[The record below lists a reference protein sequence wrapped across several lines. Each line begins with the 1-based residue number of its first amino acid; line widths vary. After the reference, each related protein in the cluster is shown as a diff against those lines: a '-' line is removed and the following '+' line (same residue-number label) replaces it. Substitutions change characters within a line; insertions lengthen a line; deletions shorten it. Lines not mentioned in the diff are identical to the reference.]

1 MTEEQAAQI
10 IEELPEDMTLT
21 EALEYIHEEYIRYL
35 AEDDTEPTEE
45 PTQ

>member
-10 IEELPEDMTLT
+10 IEELPEEMTLT
-21 EALEYIHEEYIRYL
+21 EALEYIQQV
-35 AEDDTEPTEE
+35 AENYTQDDTEPTEE

>member
-10 IEELPEDMTLT
+10 IEELPEEMTLS
-21 EALEYIHEEYIRYL
+21 EALEHIRQIADGY

-45 PTQ
+45 PEQ